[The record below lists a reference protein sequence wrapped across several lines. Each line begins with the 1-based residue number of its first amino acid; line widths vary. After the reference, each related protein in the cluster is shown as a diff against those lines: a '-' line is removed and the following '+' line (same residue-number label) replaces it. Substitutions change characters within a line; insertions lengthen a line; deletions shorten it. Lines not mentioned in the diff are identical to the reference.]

1 MFQCKLLNNVLYLN
15 CMLFRFRKVDSPR
28 YLYCNEEETPPH
40 LFHSCLNTKQLWNKL
55 RQYLSQFINI
65 PNSNPESSIVEI
77 CDNNQHS
84 MLINHLLL
92 SIKELE
98 KELNGSNELK
108 LLNKWRP
115 IDHITD

>member
-1 MFQCKLLNNVLYLN
+1 
-15 CMLFRFRKVDSPR
+15 MLFKFRKVDSPR

-84 MLINHLLL
+84 NAHKSSITINQRARKG
-92 SIKELE
+92 IK
-98 KELNGSNELK
+98 
-108 LLNKWRP
+108 WF
-115 IDHITD
+115 